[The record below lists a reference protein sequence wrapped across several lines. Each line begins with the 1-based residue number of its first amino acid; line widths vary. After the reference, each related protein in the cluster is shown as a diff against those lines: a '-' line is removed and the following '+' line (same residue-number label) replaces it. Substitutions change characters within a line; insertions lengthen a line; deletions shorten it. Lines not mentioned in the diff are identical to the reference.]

1 MSLGFVGQRC
11 LSEREPELGLGIV
24 AELDRNRITVEFPA
38 TRERRIYARGTP
50 VLKRVQFAAGETVA
64 TRAGDKFTVE
74 SVVEENGLLTYVGPT
89 GQRVREDVISDLTS
103 VSSPAER
110 LMAGQADS
118 SEVFDLRL
126 RALQARAKFRQSE
139 VRGFLGGRID
149 LIPHQFYILNEV
161 SNRQIPRVLLA
172 DEVGLGKTIE
182 ACLILQRL
190 LATGRA
196 KRALILVPESL
207 VHQWFVELLRRFNL
221 WFTIFDEPRCL
232 AVEASEPGKNP
243 FLSSQLGLAS
253 IAYLAGPDAAARRAQ
268 VVEAGWDL
276 VIVDEAHHLGWTPE
290 AASPDYQFVEQ
301 LARKSPGLLLLT
313 ATPTQ
318 LGLAGHF
325 ARLRL
330 LDPHRYDDYE
340 TFLDETADFGT
351 IAEIAE
357 KIVDN
362 KVLSNADQKALRK
375 IFDRDPETL
384 ATHLA
389 ALDAGKVGARDAL
402 LRTLLDQHGT
412 GRVVFRNTRAAMTG
426 FPKRQYCP
434 VALTDASP
442 ALLARVARELQAEE
456 AAADATAHNASRIQG
471 AAAPIDNAPI
481 SIDFS
486 AEAEAALA
494 AGSPDD
500 DDSSEPSESDNIVS
514 PVDESPD
521 DSDDALD
528 KAPAKPARK
537 KAAKKT
543 KAKSAASPDAVSAP
557 LTAFPGAK
565 PKAKSAKAGKSA
577 PVAGLPSEAT
587 GSHVSDPSESAD
599 PTSTLRYS
607 YKDDPRLDWLVSF
620 LKKTA
625 PAKVLLICRSERK
638 VLALEAAIKEKLNLN
653 IGLFHEG
660 LPLVQRDRQA
670 AWFAEP
676 AGAQILLC
684 SEIGSEGR
692 NFQFAHHL
700 VLWDLPLN
708 PSLVEQRIGR
718 LDRIGQTDTIKIH
731 VPYLAGGADSAVAEW
746 YHFGLNAFEAPLH
759 GGNDYAE
766 AFRPR
771 LLELATAY
779 GEGRLKKDARQQLDA
794 FIAET
799 EAFRADLQLKLQ
811 KGRDRL
817 LELNSFN
824 RDVAKQVLDRVRA
837 ADADPTARKILTD
850 VLDHFGVHVK
860 ELEEGDLHLDAA
872 HAYVEGF
879 PSIPRDGMLATYSR
893 KRAIAREDI
902 RFISADHPLVTDSI
916 DLLVDS
922 PAGTTSFCVLEADKP
937 NLLLEAVFVLETVA
951 DAKWHVDQFL
961 APTPI
966 RVLVDIHGKDLT
978 DDVLYSRLNADV
990 EDAPLPRF
998 LERPG
1003 FNGTLLKNLVEGA
1016 SERAKAQTL
1025 ALKKTARERA
1035 AAVLTAD
1042 LQRLVELSKLNDNV
1056 RSEEIDLAKK
1066 QVLQVRTAIEAARL
1080 RLDSLRLIV
1089 EGVEID

>member
-11 LSEREPELGLGIV
+11 LSEREPELGLGLV
-24 AELDRNRITVEFPA
+24 TELDRTRITIEFPA
-38 TRERRIYARGTP
+38 TREKRIYARGTP

-64 TRAGDKFTVE
+64 TRAGDKFTVAA
-74 SVVEENGLLTYVGPT
+74 VEEADGLLTYVGPA

-110 LMAGQADS
+110 LMAGQADPS
-118 SEVFDLRL
+118 AVFDLRL
-126 RALQARAKFRQSE
+126 RALQARNRFRQSD

-161 SNRQIPRVLLA
+161 SHRQQPRVLLA

-221 WFTIFDEPRCL
+221 WFTIFDEPRCA

-253 IAYLAGPDAAARRAQ
+253 IAYLAGPDAATRRTQ
-268 VVEAGWDL
+268 VIEAGWDL
-276 VIVDEAHHLGWTPE
+276 VIVDEAHHLGWTPT

-301 LARKSPGLLLLT
+301 LARKAPGLLLLT

-340 TFLDETADFGT
+340 TFLDETADFG
-351 IAEIAE
+351 AVAAIAE
-357 KIVDN
+357 KIIEGSALAA
-362 KVLSNADQKALRK
+362 KDQATLRQL
-375 IFDRDPETL
+375 FDRDPATL

-389 ALDAGKVGARDAL
+389 ALDAGQPGAREAL

-426 FPKRQYCP
+426 FPTRQYCP
-434 VALTDASP
+434 VALPDASP
-442 ALLARVARELQAEE
+442 ALLARVARELSSEE
-456 AAADATAHNASRIQG
+456 AAAEANAHTASRTQG
-471 AAAPIDNAPI
+471 AAAPIDHAPI

-494 AGSPDD
+494 AASSD
-500 DDSSEPSESDNIVS
+500 DDSDSNDADVTTSVSDWSEKSSDDSAEDTPDESDTAL
-514 PVDESPD
+514 EA
-521 DSDDALD
+521 ALD
-528 KAPAKPARK
+528 DDTPAKPARK
-537 KAAKKT
+537 SKSAKKPKT
-543 KAKSAASPDAVSAP
+543 KSVP
-557 LTAFPGAK
+557 LTAIPGAK
-565 PKAKSAKAGKSA
+565 SKTVPAAAS
-577 PVAGLPSEAT
+577 V
-587 GSHVSDPSESAD
+587 SESTPPSD
-599 PTSTLRYS
+599 STPALRYT
-607 YKDDPRLDWLVSF
+607 YKDDPRLAWLVSF

-625 PAKVLLICRSERK
+625 PAKVLLICRSARK
-638 VLALEAAIKEKLNLN
+638 VLALEAAIKEQHNLN

-670 AWFAEP
+670 AWFAEKD
-676 AGAQILLC
+676 GAQLLLC

-700 VLWDLPLN
+700 VLFDLPLN

-718 LDRIGQTDTIKIH
+718 LDRIGQTATIKIH
-731 VPYLAGGADSAVAEW
+731 VPYLVGGADAAVAEW
-746 YHFGLNAFEAPLH
+746 YHRGLNAFEAPLH
-759 GGNDYAE
+759 GGNDYAD

-771 LLELATAY
+771 LLELAISF
-779 GEGRLKKDARQQLDA
+779 GEGRLKKEARATLDA

-799 EAFRADLQLKLQ
+799 ATFRDALQLKLKQ
-811 KGRDRL
+811 GRDRL

-824 RDVAKQVLDRVRA
+824 RDTAQAVLARVRA
-837 ADADPTARKILTD
+837 ADADPLLKKILTD
-850 VLDHFGVHVK
+850 LFDHFGVRVSEH
-860 ELEEGDLHLDAA
+860 EDGDVNLDAS

-893 KRAIAREDI
+893 QRAIAREDI
-902 RFISADHPLVTDSI
+902 RFLSADHPLVTDAI

-922 PAGTTSFCVLEADKP
+922 PAGTTAFCVLEADKP

-961 APTPI
+961 APTPV
-966 RVLVDIHGKDLT
+966 RVLVDIHGHDLT
-978 DDVLYSRLNADV
+978 TDALYARLAADI
-990 EDAPLPRF
+990 EDAPLSRF

-1003 FNGTLLKNLVEGA
+1003 FNATLLKNLIEAA
-1016 SERAKAQTL
+1016 SERATALTL
-1025 ALKKTARERA
+1025 TLKKTARERA
-1035 AAVLTAD
+1035 ASVLTAD
-1042 LQRLVELSKLNDNV
+1042 LQRLVDLSKLNDNI
-1056 RSEEIDLAKK
+1056 RPEEIDLAKT
-1066 QVLQVRTAIEAARL
+1066 QVLQVRTAIEQSRL
-1080 RLDSLRLIV
+1080 RLDSLRLII

>member
-11 LSEREPELGLGIV
+11 VSEREPELGLGQV
-24 AELDRNRITVEFPA
+24 AELDRTRITVEFPA
-38 TRERRIYARGTP
+38 TREKRIYARGTP
-50 VLKRVQFAAGETVA
+50 VLKRVQFAAGESVA
-64 TRAGDKFTVE
+64 PRTGAKFTIA
-74 SVVEENGLLTYVGPT
+74 SVEEAAGLLTYVGAE
-89 GQRVREDVISDLTS
+89 GQRVREDAISDITS
-103 VSSPAER
+103 VASPAER
-110 LMAGQADS
+110 LMAGQADP

-126 RALQARAKFRQSE
+126 RALQAANRFRQSE

-190 LATGRA
+190 LATGRV
-196 KRALILVPESL
+196 KRALVLVPESL
-207 VHQWFVELLRRFNL
+207 THQWFVELLRRFNL

-253 IAYLAGPDAAARRAQ
+253 IAYLAGPDAAARRMQ
-268 VVEAGWDL
+268 VIEAGWDL

-301 LARKSPGLLLLT
+301 LARRSPGLLLLT

-340 TFLDETADFGT
+340 TFLDETADFGK
-351 IAEIAE
+351 IAAIAE

-362 KVLSNADQKALRK
+362 QVLSSADQKSLRQ

-389 ALDAGKVGARDAL
+389 ALDAGKPGAREAL

-434 VALTDASP
+434 VALPDASLT
-442 ALLARVARELQAEE
+442 LLARVSRELQAEE
-456 AAADATAHNASRIQG
+456 ADAEANAHNASRIQG
-471 AAAPIDNAPI
+471 AAAAIDNAPI

-494 AGSPDD
+494 AESSEDD
-500 DDSSEPSESDNIVS
+500 DDDGSENSDVAASASEWSDETPEESD
-514 PVDESPD
+514 PAD
-521 DSDDALD
+521 DLDDQS
-528 KAPAKPARK
+528 AKPKRK
-537 KAAKKT
+537 PKAAKKT
-543 KAKSAASPDAVSAP
+543 KAKSAA

-565 PKAKSAKAGKSA
+565 SKSK
-577 PVAGLPSEAT
+577 PVAASASEPTEPSNVA
-587 GSHVSDPSESAD
+587 AI
-599 PTSTLRYS
+599 RYT

-620 LKKTA
+620 LKKVA

-638 VLALEAAIKEKLNLN
+638 VLALEAAIKEKHNLN

-676 AGAQILLC
+676 AGAQLLLC

-700 VLWDLPLN
+700 VLFDLPLN

-731 VPYLAGGADSAVAEW
+731 VPYLAGGADAAVAEW

-759 GGNDYAE
+759 GGNDYAT
-766 AFRPR
+766 AFRTR

-779 GEGRLKKDARQQLDA
+779 GEGKLKKSARDQLDA

-799 EAFRADLQLKLQ
+799 EKFRDALQLKMKQ
-811 KGRDRL
+811 GRDRL

-824 RDVAKQVLDRVRA
+824 RDVAKTVIDRVRA
-837 ADADPTARKILTD
+837 ADADPFLKKILTD
-850 VLDHFGVHVK
+850 LFEHFGVHIS
-860 ELEEGDLHLDAA
+860 EHEDGDVNLDASR
-872 HAYVEGF
+872 AYVEGF
-879 PSIPRDGMLATYSR
+879 PSIPRDGMLATYNR

-902 RFISADHPLVTDSI
+902 RFISADHPLVQDSI
-916 DLLVDS
+916 DLLVNS

-937 NLLLEAVFVLETVA
+937 NLLLEAVFVLEAVA

-961 APTPI
+961 APTPV

-978 DDVLYSRLNADV
+978 DNPLYARLSADV

-1003 FNGTLLKNLVEGA
+1003 FNGTLLKNLVEA
-1016 SERAKAQTL
+1016 ANDRAKTHTL
-1025 ALKKTARERA
+1025 TLKKAARERA

-1042 LQRLVELSKLNDNV
+1042 LQRLVDLSKLNDNV
-1056 RSEEIDLAKK
+1056 REEEIALAKK